1 MNNYYKL
8 NYFVLIREAE
18 TNVSIWVFNG
28 ICNGSLKWTFLNIL
42 IHGVFQT
49 LANFPAKGFF
59 FCIIVLYLGGSFT
72 FYPHQ
77 ID

>member
-42 IHGVFQT
+42 IHGVF
-49 LANFPAKGFF
+49 
-59 FCIIVLYLGGSFT
+59 
-72 FYPHQ
+72 
-77 ID
+77 